1 VSGMRGGRVRRRLAA
16 ALWLLALVAGCLA
29 SSAAAAEPLWMTEVR
44 VQGGEGAWNP
54 EPVFRID
61 WTQVPGPPAFPRALI
76 YRLYG
81 SNGQLVAGP
90 VRETDVWQ
98 TLFPLAVPHV
108 SDVYKLEMWLEDSE
122 GHAGPASSVKLRF
135 DDTAPA
141 APGVVAP
148 QGWLTSRKE
157 ARLQVEPPAQS
168 PLAGIRGYAISL
180 DQGAG
185 TSPCARPS
193 RCTVAETDFLSSGGG
208 GIPLGWLPEGS
219 TFVRVATV
227 SGSGVAS
234 PPVTVALRVDGTA
247 PAVSLDGLPHGWS
260 RGPVRLTATA
270 SDPLSGMAANGPGG
284 PFTAIAVDGDVPAE
298 ALGDAVSTWV
308 TGSGLHAVAYFGRD
322 AAGNVNDGSLGP
334 DPATASVAIDE
345 EPPDVVFAAAQDP
358 AEPERIEATVADA
371 LSGPSPDRGGIGLRP
386 AGSRSEY
393 RPLPTRVTGG
403 RLVAVWDSDSYPP
416 GKYEFLATGYDRAG
430 NARTGYDRARGA
442 RMVLVNPLKK
452 PMSLE
457 AGFGGRQVVYRC
469 KRSRHGRRCRSLPAF
484 DERPGTRIVPFG
496 AGVRFGGR
504 LTALGAGGRGGLEV
518 AVTESFAPGS
528 DPPGRTTMVRTE
540 PDGTFS
546 LSLLPGPSRDVSA
559 AFPGTRTLTE
569 AGGRTVHLGVL
580 GRVRLR
586 ASAAAARIGGA
597 PIVFSGSVDPAGV
610 AGSAAG
616 LPVELQF
623 RYPGAGWSEFRTVA
637 TNARGRFRYAYR
649 FSDDDSRGVGFQFR
663 AYAGQKEGWPYEPAF
678 SRPVVVTGL

>member
-1 VSGMRGGRVRRRLAA
+1 VNGARGGSVRRRLAG
-16 ALWLLALVAGCLA
+16 ALWLLALVAGGLA
-29 SSAAAAEPLWMTEVR
+29 SAPTAAAEPLGMTEVR

-54 EPVFRID
+54 NPVFRID
-61 WTQVPGPPAFPRALI
+61 WTQAPGPPAYPRALM
-76 YRLYG
+76 YRLY
-81 SNGQLVAGP
+81 SSDGQLVDGP
-90 VRETDVWQ
+90 VRESDVWQ
-98 TLFPLAVPHV
+98 TLSPLAVPQIP
-108 SDVYKLEMWLEDSE
+108 DVYKLEMWLEDFE
-122 GHAGPASSVKLRF
+122 GHIGPPSSVKLRF

-141 APGVVAP
+141 APVVVAP
-148 QGWLTSRKE
+148 PGWLTSRKE

-168 PLAGIRGYAISL
+168 PPAGIRGYAISL

-185 TSPCARPS
+185 GLPCARPS

-208 GIPLGWLPEGS
+208 SIPLGWLPEGS
-219 TFVRVATV
+219 TFVRIATV

-234 PPVTVALRVDGTA
+234 APLTVPLRLDGAA
-247 PAVSLDGLPHGWS
+247 PAVTLDGLPHGWS
-260 RGPVRLTATA
+260 NGPVRLTATA
-270 SDPLSGMAANGPGG
+270 SDRLSGMAASGPGG
-284 PFTAIAVDGDVPAE
+284 PFTAIAVDDDVPAE

-308 TGSGLHAVAYFGRD
+308 TGSGLHAIAYFGRD
-322 AAGNVNDGSLGP
+322 AAGNIDDGNLGP

-345 EPPDVVFAAAQDP
+345 EPPEVVFAAAQDP
-358 AEPERIEATVADA
+358 AEPERIEATVADP
-371 LSGPSPDRGGIGLRP
+371 LSGPSPDRGSIGLRP
-386 AGSRSEY
+386 AGSRSGY
-393 RPLPTRVTGG
+393 RPLPTRVSAG

-416 GKYEFLATGYDRAG
+416 GKYELLATGYDRAG

-457 AGFGGRQVVYRC
+457 AGFGGR
-469 KRSRHGRRCRSLPAF
+469 HRSLPAF
-484 DERPGTRIVPFG
+484 DERAETRTVPLG

-504 LTALGAGGRGGLEV
+504 LTALGGGPRGGLEV

-528 DPPGRTTMVRTE
+528 DPPRRTTTVRTE

-546 LSLLPGPSRDVSA
+546 LPLLPGPSRDISA
-559 AFPGTRTLTE
+559 AFAGTRTLTE

-597 PIVFSGSVDPAGV
+597 PIVFIGSVDPAGV

-623 RYPGAGWSEFRTVA
+623 RYPGAGWSEFRTVG

-649 FSDDDSRGVGFQFR
+649 FSDDDSRGVRFQFR
-663 AYAGQKEGWPYEPAF
+663 AVAGQKEGWPYEPAF
-678 SRPVVVTGL
+678 SRPITVTGR